1 VNAPDVVA
9 PPLTRA
15 DVARARAA
23 AAASGRSV
31 YAELETAS
39 GLEPRAF
46 VQALGALLRLDVV
59 ETADMLTWRAAVD
72 LLPLPKALQSDCML
86 FRSGDGALVAVVP
99 DPFELDLQDWLGA
112 LGGGEVEPCIA
123 LRADIQAYL
132 TRLEQSARAM
142 DSLPT
147 ADGGPHADDTAGE
160 RLSISA
166 ISADESEI
174 VRLVNATLYDAIR
187 EGASD
192 IHLRA
197 VRDGMTIKYRIDGVL
212 GAALPVQGR
221 ETAERVVSR
230 LKVMAGLDIAEHRV
244 PQDGKLKVNC
254 LGRAID
260 VRVSIMP
267 TLHGEDA
274 VLRVLD
280 KRSIIPADGMLR
292 LDVLGIDAHALGAL
306 RRLVAQPY
314 GMVLV
319 TGPTGSGKTTTLYA
333 AISEINSGRE
343 NFLTIEDP
351 VEYELPG
358 VAQIPVNEAQGLT
371 FERGL
376 RSILRHDPDRIM
388 VGEIRDRETA
398 EMAVQAALTGH
409 LVLATV
415 HANNAYDVFNRFTYL
430 GIDMYALTSALNG
443 IVAQRLLRTVCRH
456 CAREQAPADDEC
468 SVLQLDPLQ
477 WTDRSLVHGQGC
489 GDCRGT
495 GYKGRKAIAEILVL
509 NDRLRRMIAERC
521 PIGQLKAEARST
533 GTRFLR
539 EVALELALRGETTLE
554 EVARVTV
561 QA

>member
-1 VNAPDVVA
+1 MNAPERVGAALTPADVVA
-9 PPLTRA
+9 
-15 DVARARAA
+15 ARTAARQ
-23 AAASGRSV
+23 SSRTV
-31 YAELETAS
+31 YAELEAAA
-39 GLEPRAF
+39 GLEPRVL
-46 VQALGALLRLDVV
+46 VQALGALLGLEVI
-59 ETADMLTWRAAVD
+59 ETGGMQHHVPALD
-72 LLPLPKALQSDCML
+72 LLSLPKALQRDCVL
-86 FRSGDGALVAVVP
+86 LRAAGGGLLGVVP
-99 DPFELDLQDWLGA
+99 DPFDLDLQDWLDA
-112 LGGGEVEPCIA
+112 IAGGGLELRLA

-132 TRLEQSARAM
+132 TRLERSVSAM
-142 DSLPT
+142 DGLRNADPT
-147 ADGGPHADDTAGE
+147 ATAEEGTGE
-160 RLSISA
+160 RLSIAA

-174 VRLVNATLYDAIR
+174 VRLVNATLYDAIK

-192 IHLRA
+192 IHLRTL
-197 VRDGMTIKYRIDGVL
+197 RDGMTIKYRIDGVL
-212 GAALPVQGR
+212 GMATPIPGR
-221 ETAERVVSR
+221 ETGERIVSR

-244 PQDGKLKVNC
+244 PQDGKLKVNFQ
-254 LGRAID
+254 GRAID
-260 VRVSIMP
+260 VRVSVMP

-274 VLRVLD
+274 VLRILD
-280 KRSIIPADGMLR
+280 KRSILPADGVLR
-292 LDVLGIDAHALGAL
+292 MDVLGFDAESLDAI

-333 AISEINSGRE
+333 AISEIDTGRD

-388 VGEIRDRETA
+388 VGEIRDRETT

-430 GIDMYALTSALNG
+430 GIDMYALTAALNG
-443 IVAQRLLRTVCRH
+443 IVAQRLLRTVCKR
-456 CAREQAPADDEC
+456 CAREYPPAERERAFMRLARVPGENC
-468 SVLQLDPLQ
+468 K
-477 WTDRSLVHGQGC
+477 LVRGAGC

-495 GYKGRKAIAEILVL
+495 GYKGRQAIAEILVL
-509 NDRLRRMIAERC
+509 DDELRRLLAERS
-521 PIGQLKAEARST
+521 PIALLKEKAQAA

-539 EVALELALRGETTLE
+539 ETAMALALRGETTLE